1 MIEPAKESPPI
12 GIGIIGTAMWGNR
25 QGGACIE
32 HPLTEIVGLSDIREE
47 AAIEF
52 SQKQGVSVPIFTD
65 FNQLLAMDGLDAV
78 IVTTPND
85 VHAIISIAAA
95 QAGKHVLCQK
105 PMATSI
111 ADAEAMVAAVEKAGV
126 TNMVGYT
133 KRFFN
138 GARFLHDFFQ
148 REELGRVYHVRAF
161 YLQDWLSNPKVPI
174 LWRLQKDRTGTGSLG
189 DLASHITDLA
199 QFIIGEDIVR
209 VTGMMKTFIHERPIA
224 PRSQETGTVDVDDA
238 AMFCAE
244 FENGTMG
251 VFETSRNATGV
262 GDHWRIEINAENGS
276 VIYDKVEG
284 RVQLSMRI
292 GPARGA
298 GWIDLPIPEDKYGV
312 AGAENVHEI
321 DHFAHCIRTGE
332 PAAPNFAEGLR
343 VERVQDAV
351 VRSSTTGTAID
362 V

>member
-1 MIEPAKESPPI
+1 MGEPKKETPPI

-32 HPLTEIVGLSDIREE
+32 HPLTEIVGISDIREE
-47 AAIEF
+47 AAKDF
-52 SQKQGVSVPIFTD
+52 SQKQDISVPIFTD
-65 FNQLLAMDGLDAV
+65 FNDLLAMDGLDAV

-85 VHAIISIAAA
+85 VHAPISIAAA

-343 VERVQDAV
+343 VERVLDAV